1 MYIHSEDKDINNSS
15 YSSETLFRSF
25 LQVNIDTQS
34 LIQTSQNMPRVSPP
48 SSANETGFANAP
60 APEHDPWKKW
70 NDYYFTTPEER
81 EINPEHIQSIV
92 NILPDKKARVLDVG
106 TGWGVFPVSIA
117 EAARNSGKDVS
128 VDALDLHVNEAP
140 ALKEERAQGLPINK
154 ISSSF
159 QDFSPGE
166 NIYNYI
172 NANESIFYIPPDEQK
187 KLITTLIKALKQD
200 GILLF
205 NTIEPLMK
213 PGKTSIG
220 APYYG
225 LATKDVKEIIQN
237 HDMKIIGAVYL
248 DTHIEGKEKDTE
260 VVVNLFTVVKT

>member
-15 YSSETLFRSF
+15 YSSEVVFRSF

-34 LIQTSQNMPRVSPP
+34 LIQTSQNMPRFSPT
-48 SSANETGFANAP
+48 SVGATDSANTPTQES
-60 APEHDPWKKW
+60 DPWAVW

-81 EINPEHIQSIV
+81 EINLAHIQNIV
-92 NILPDKKARVLDVG
+92 NILNKGARVLDVG

-117 EAARNSGKDVS
+117 EAAQKSGKDVS
-128 VDALDLHVNEAP
+128 VDALDRHVNNAP
-140 ALKEERAQGLPINK
+140 ALKEKRAQGLPITK

-172 NANESIFYIPPDEQK
+172 NADQSIFYIPPDEQK
-187 KLITTLIKALKQD
+187 ALITTLIKALKQD
-200 GILLF
+200 GILRF
-205 NTIEPLMK
+205 NTIEPLTK
-213 PGKTSIG
+213 PEKTSIG

-225 LATKDVKEIIQN
+225 LATKDVKAIIQN
-237 HDMKIIGAVYL
+237 HGMNILGEVHLKTD
-248 DTHIEGKEKDTE
+248 IEGKE
-260 VVVNLFTVVKT
+260 VVVNLFTAVKN